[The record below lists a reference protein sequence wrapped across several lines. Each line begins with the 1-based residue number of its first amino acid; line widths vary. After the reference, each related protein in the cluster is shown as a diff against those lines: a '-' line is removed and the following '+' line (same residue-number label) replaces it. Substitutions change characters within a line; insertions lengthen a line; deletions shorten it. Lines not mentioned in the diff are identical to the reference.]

1 MVKLELLQYECL
13 PQLNS
18 EEFQVCLMF
27 IFYVSET
34 SMTFVKRKDL
44 RAGVETE
51 HSNVTSTLTKFA
63 LPQQY
68 S

>member
-1 MVKLELLQYECL
+1 
-13 PQLNS
+13 
-18 EEFQVCLMF
+18 MF